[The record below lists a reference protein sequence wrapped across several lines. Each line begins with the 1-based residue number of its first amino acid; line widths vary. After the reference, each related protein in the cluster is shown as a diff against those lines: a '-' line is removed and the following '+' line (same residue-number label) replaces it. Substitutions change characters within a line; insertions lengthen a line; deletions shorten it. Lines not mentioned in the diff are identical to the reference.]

1 MKFFMYNT
9 VRKFSA
15 RHSGEGRTKAS
26 HASVEQPKAG
36 PGGASVASHRFTTHP
51 DERAS
56 AVPAFAGMTAVFRVS
71 LLAAALALAGCAS
84 VGPNYHEVKPA
95 APQVQG
101 LEATQESNAQ
111 FQAAWWK
118 QFNDPTLDALIQR
131 AAANNL
137 DLRMAVA
144 RLHESRALLSSA
156 KSDQLPTVD
165 TDLKYTRSREQDPGF
180 TSQRTTVTTYQAGFD
195 ASWELDLF
203 GGVRRSVEAS
213 HADLGASEA
222 ALHDAQV
229 SLLAEVARNYF
240 ELRGSQLRLDIA
252 QRDIDNQQQ
261 TVHLTEVRNQLGSG
275 SEQDVASAK
284 ARLSAVQAQ
293 LPVLQTQVSASE
305 FRLAV
310 LLGERPGEL
319 DIDVSPKSFTP
330 IAINLP
336 IGDAGDVLARRPDVH
351 VAEREYAAATARI
364 GVAKAD
370 FFPHIT
376 LGGFL
381 GFLAGRSN
389 DFGSPSTR
397 AWSLAPS
404 ISWPG
409 LNVQRVRA
417 NLHASEARADAAQAN
432 YQQTVLLA
440 IEDIDNAVTGFNQQR
455 VRVDHLI
462 EQSTQSKRAEE
473 LAQVRYQ
480 EGATSFLELLDA
492 ERTQLSAEDD
502 LAQAEASINT
512 RAVALYKA
520 LGGGWQACGDEHC
533 SAVAKADPS
542 VAP

>member
-1 MKFFMYNT
+1 MKTFIHNT
-9 VRKFSA
+9 VQEISA
-15 RHSGEGRTKAS
+15 RHSCEGRNRS
-26 HASVEQPKAG
+26 IVHLG
-36 PGGASVASHRFTTHP
+36 
-51 DERAS
+51 ERAS
-56 AVPAFAGMTAVFRVS
+56 AIPAFAGMTTWVRGTLLVS
-71 LLAAALALAGCAS
+71 ALALAGCTS
-84 VGPNYHEVKPA
+84 IGPDYHAVKPA
-95 APQVQG
+95 TPQLQG
-101 LEATQESNAQ
+101 LDATQESNAQ
-111 FQAAWWK
+111 FQAAWWE

-165 TDLKYTRSREQDPGF
+165 TDLNYTRSREQEPSF

-240 ELRGSQLRLDIA
+240 ELRGNQLRLDIA

-261 TVHLTEVRNQLGSG
+261 TVHLTEVRDQLGSG

-381 GFLAGRSN
+381 GFLAGSSN
-389 DFGSPSTR
+389 DFGGPSTR
-397 AWSLAPS
+397 AWSFAPS

-455 VRVDHLI
+455 VRVNHLI
-462 EQSTQSKRAEE
+462 EQSAQSKRAEE

-533 SAVAKADPS
+533 SAVAKANPS

>member
-1 MKFFMYNT
+1 
-9 VRKFSA
+9 
-15 RHSGEGRTKAS
+15 
-26 HASVEQPKAG
+26 
-36 PGGASVASHRFTTHP
+36 
-51 DERAS
+51 
-56 AVPAFAGMTAVFRVS
+56 MTAVLRAS
-71 LLAAALALAGCAS
+71 LLFTALVLAGCAS

-95 APQVQG
+95 APQLQG
-101 LEATQESNAQ
+101 LDATQESNAQ

-156 KSDQLPTVD
+156 KSDQLPSVD
-165 TDLKYTRSREQDPGF
+165 TDLNYARSREQEPGF

-389 DFGSPSTR
+389 DFGSPSAR

-462 EQSTQSKRAEE
+462 EQSTQSKRAAE

-520 LGGGWQACGDEHC
+520 LGGGWQACG
-533 SAVAKADPS
+533 
-542 VAP
+542 

>member
-1 MKFFMYNT
+1 MKMSL
-9 VRKFSA
+9 K
-15 RHSGEGRTKAS
+15 
-26 HASVEQPKAG
+26 
-36 PGGASVASHRFTTHP
+36 VAALS
-51 DERAS
+51 
-56 AVPAFAGMTAVFRVS
+56 
-71 LLAAALALAGCAS
+71 AALALAGCAS
-84 VGPNYHEVKPA
+84 VGPNYHEAKPA
-95 APQVQG
+95 APQLQG
-101 LEATQESNAQ
+101 QEAAQENNAQ

-137 DLRMAVA
+137 DLRIAVA
-144 RLHESRALLSSA
+144 RLHESRALLSGA
-156 KSDQLPTVD
+156 KSEQLPTID
-165 TDLKYTRSREQDPGF
+165 TDVNYTRSRGQQPGLG
-180 TSQRTTVTTYQAGFD
+180 TQRQTVTTYQAGFD

-213 HADLGASEA
+213 RADLGASEA
-222 ALHDAQV
+222 ALHNAQV

-252 QRDIDNQQQ
+252 RRDIESQQQ
-261 TVHLTEVRNQLGSG
+261 TVHLTDLRQQLGSG

-293 LPVLQTQVSASE
+293 LPLLQTQASASE

-319 DIDVSPKSFTP
+319 DIDVSPKSFSP
-330 IAINLP
+330 IAVSLP

-351 VAEREYAAATARI
+351 IAERQYAAATARI

-404 ISWPG
+404 ISWSG
-409 LNVQRVRA
+409 LNIQRVRA

-455 VRVDHLI
+455 LRVDHLI
-462 EQSTQSKRAEE
+462 EQSTQSKHAAD
-473 LAQVRYQ
+473 LARVRYQ

-492 ERTQLSAEDD
+492 ERTQLAAEDD
-502 LAQAEASINT
+502 LAQAEAAINT

-533 SAVAKADPS
+533 GAVAKSDA
-542 VAP
+542 AP

>member
-1 MKFFMYNT
+1 MKT
-9 VRKFSA
+9 
-15 RHSGEGRTKAS
+15 
-26 HASVEQPKAG
+26 
-36 PGGASVASHRFTTHP
+36 
-51 DERAS
+51 
-56 AVPAFAGMTAVFRVS
+56 
-71 LLAAALALAGCAS
+71 LLKIAALSAALILAGCAS
-84 VGPNYHEVKPA
+84 VGPDYHKVQPA
-95 APQVQG
+95 TSQLQG
-101 LEATQESNAQ
+101 FDAAQESHAQ

-131 AAANNL
+131 AARNNL
-137 DLRMAVA
+137 DLRIAVA

-165 TDLKYTRSREQDPGF
+165 TDLNYTRARGQEPGF
-180 TSQRTTVTTYQAGFD
+180 TDQRTTVTTYQAGFD

-203 GGVRRSVEAS
+203 GGVRRSVEAAG
-213 HADLGASEA
+213 ADLGASDA
-222 ALHDAQV
+222 ALQNAQV

-252 QRDIDNQQQ
+252 QRDIDNLQQ
-261 TVHLTEVRNQLGSG
+261 TTHLTEVREQLGSG

-319 DIDVSPKSFTP
+319 DIDVSSKSFTP
-330 IAINLP
+330 IAVSLP
-336 IGDAGDVLARRPDVH
+336 IGDAGDVLTRRPDVRI
-351 VAEREYAAATARI
+351 AEREYAAATARI

-381 GFLAGRSN
+381 GFLAGSSN
-389 DFGSPSTR
+389 NFGGPSTR

-432 YQQTVLLA
+432 YQQSVLLA

-462 EQSTQSKRAEE
+462 DQSTQSKRAAD
-473 LAQVRYQ
+473 LARVRYE

-533 SAVAKADPS
+533 SAVANA
-542 VAP
+542 APNAAP

>member
-1 MKFFMYNT
+1 MKTLF
-9 VRKFSA
+9 KI
-15 RHSGEGRTKAS
+15 
-26 HASVEQPKAG
+26 
-36 PGGASVASHRFTTHP
+36 
-51 DERAS
+51 
-56 AVPAFAGMTAVFRVS
+56 
-71 LLAAALALAGCAS
+71 AALSAALMLAGCAS
-84 VGPNYHEVKPA
+84 VGPDYHPEQPTTPRLQGFDA
-95 APQVQG
+95 A
-101 LEATQESNAQ
+101 QESHAQ

-118 QFNDPTLDALIQR
+118 QFNDPTLNALIQR

-144 RLHESRALLSSA
+144 RLHESRALLSNA
-156 KSDQLPTVD
+156 KSDQLPTVN
-165 TDLKYTRSREQDPGF
+165 TDLNYTRARGQEPGF
-180 TSQRTTVTTYQAGFD
+180 TDQRTTVTTYQAGFD

-203 GGVRRSVEAS
+203 GGIRRSVEAAG
-213 HADLGASEA
+213 ADLGANEA
-222 ALHDAQV
+222 
-229 SLLAEVARNYF
+229 ARNYF
-240 ELRGSQLRLDIA
+240 ELRGTQLRLDIA
-252 QRDIDNQQQ
+252 QRDIDNLQQ
-261 TVHLTEVRNQLGSG
+261 TTHLTEVREQLGSG

-293 LPVLQTQVSASE
+293 LPQLQTQISASE

-319 DIDVSPKSFTP
+319 GIDVSPTSFTP
-330 IAINLP
+330 IAVNLP

-351 VAEREYAAATARI
+351 IAEREYAAANARI

-381 GFLAGRSN
+381 GFLSGSSN
-389 DFGSPSTR
+389 DFGGPSTR

-462 EQSTQSKRAEE
+462 DQSTQSKRAAE
-473 LAQVRYQ
+473 LARVRYE

-533 SAVAKADPS
+533 GAVANA
-542 VAP
+542 APNAAP